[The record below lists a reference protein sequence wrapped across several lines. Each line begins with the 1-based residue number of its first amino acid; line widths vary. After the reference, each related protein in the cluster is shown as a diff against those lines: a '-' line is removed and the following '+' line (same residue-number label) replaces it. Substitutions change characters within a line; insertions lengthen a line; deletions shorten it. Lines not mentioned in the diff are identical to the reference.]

1 MIPNLTTEQ
10 RRENLEKAKAARQR
24 RAAILKGV
32 ADGSYSVPDVLNMA
46 CADDTVARMKVA
58 EGIDMPTY
66 AHEGDA
72 GLDLRI
78 TETVTLEPMQ
88 KCVVGC
94 GLAVEIPSGCVGLVF
109 PRSGLAAKQG
119 ITLSNSVGVID
130 SGYRGEVCAALI
142 NQSYETVT
150 LEAGSRVC
158 QLVVMPYVPCE
169 LVPVDKLSDTERGA
183 GGFGSTGVE

>member
-1 MIPNLTTEQ
+1 MVG
-10 RRENLEKAKAARQR
+10 RKMKAK
-24 RAAILKGV
+24 
-32 ADGSYSVPDVLNMA
+32 
-46 CADDTVARMKVA
+46 RMS
-58 EGIDMPTY
+58 EGFDMPQY

-109 PRSGLAAKQG
+109 PRSGLASKHG

-130 SGYRGEVCAALI
+130 SGYRGEVCAALV
-142 NQSYETVT
+142 NQSRDAVT
-150 LEAGSRVC
+150 LEAGTRVC
-158 QLVVMPYVPCE
+158 QLVVMPYVPCD
-169 LVPVDKLSDTERGA
+169 LVPVDELSDTERGS